1 MQIAI
6 DIIDFINDFNE
17 PIEVFEW
24 LNIGTSISSQRQNG
38 FIGALAFIEKSL
50 QMNKE
55 FILHSDVEVFSI
67 PDGEKIL
74 LKKGIPG
81 IITQSLGNNFTIVV
95 EGNMYQVKGSD
106 AEAIGEEKKS
116 IVSNNF
122 ANKEEV
128 WNILQTCYDPEIPV
142 NIVDLGLVYDCTI
155 SEEKDGVSVSIQMTL
170 TAPGCGMG
178 PIIADEVKEKILSLH
193 GTKSVEVELVW
204 EPQWNQDMMSDAAKL
219 QLGLY

>member
-1 MQIAI
+1 
-6 DIIDFINDFNE
+6 
-17 PIEVFEW
+17 
-24 LNIGTSISSQRQNG
+24 
-38 FIGALAFIEKSL
+38 
-50 QMNKE
+50 
-55 FILHSDVEVFSI
+55 
-67 PDGEKIL
+67 
-74 LKKGIPG
+74 
-81 IITQSLGNNFTIVV
+81 
-95 EGNMYQVKGSD
+95 MYQVKGSD

-178 PIIADEVKEKILSLH
+178 PVIADEVKEKILSLH